1 MVSGVTSTNASANG
15 WSAMSQLRQA
25 LFRRLDTNGDGV
37 IDKKEIMAA
46 MSAGRKHITGSSKS
60 SPTLDQAF
68 TKADTNGDGVISPSE
83 FAAALSSGTAAGLFS
98 ISTSSLVSLLS
109 PASSTTSASGTAAAQ
124 NRSTAS
130 LLKNYLAQVG
140 QMAKQGYTT
149 TV

>member
-1 MVSGVTSTNASANG
+1 MVSGVTGVSG
-15 WSAMSQLRQA
+15 WSTMSQLRQA

-46 MSAGRKHITGSSKS
+46 MSASRKSPTGASN

-68 TKADTNGDGVISPSE
+68 KKADTNGDGVISPSE
-83 FAAALSSGTAAGLFS
+83 FAAALSNGTAAGLFS
-98 ISTSSLVSLLS
+98 ISTASLVSLLS
-109 PASSTTSASGTAAAQ
+109 PAGGSTSSTNVTAAQ
-124 NRSTAS
+124 NRATAS

-140 QMAKQGYTT
+140 QLAQQGYTT